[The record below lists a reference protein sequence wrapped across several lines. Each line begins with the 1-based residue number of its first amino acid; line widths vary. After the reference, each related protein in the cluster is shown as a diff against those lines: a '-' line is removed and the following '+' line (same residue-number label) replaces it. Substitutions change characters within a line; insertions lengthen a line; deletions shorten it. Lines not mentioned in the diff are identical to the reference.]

1 MLRIVSACVL
11 LLALLP
17 APAAAE
23 WHFVPLIGLT
33 FKGQTN
39 IFDESIISTDPLGEA
54 QKASDKT
61 HPHLAGAVSLLGSGI
76 LGVEAF
82 ATWAPGFFQMD
93 EAPDLVESSRTA
105 TLMGNLVLTTP
116 RKWTEYGLRPY
127 ASGGFGL
134 VHATVKRKPQQ
145 GDPPFDP
152 IRMNSAG
159 YNFGFGAIGFFSERT
174 GVRFDFRYHSTMRR
188 NSEVVIFDSTNI
200 EEAYLRYMTVSVGV
214 VFRRR

>member
-1 MLRIVSACVL
+1 MLRVVSACVL

-23 WHFVPLIGLT
+23 WHFVPLLGLT
-33 FKGQTN
+33 FKGETN
-39 IFDESIISTDPLGEA
+39 IFGESILREGVIEPE
-54 QKASDKT
+54 KASDKT
-61 HPHLAGAVSLLGSGI
+61 HPHLAGAITLLGSGI

-82 ATWAPGFFQMD
+82 ATWTPGFFEAD
-93 EAPDLVESSRTA
+93 EAEDLVESSRTA
-105 TLMGNLVLTTP
+105 TLMGNVVLTTP
-116 RKWTEYGLRPY
+116 RNWTEYGLRPY

-134 VHATVKRKPQQ
+134 VHATVKREPVQ
-145 GDPPFDP
+145 GDAPLDP
-152 IRMNSAG
+152 IRMNSLG

-188 NSEVVIFDSTNI
+188 NSELPLVADSTFT
-200 EEAYLRYMTVSVGV
+200 EEAYLRYMTLSVGV

>member
-1 MLRIVSACVL
+1 MLRVVSACVL

-17 APAAAE
+17 APVAAE
-23 WHFVPLIGLT
+23 WHFVPLLGVT
-33 FKGQTN
+33 FKGETN
-39 IFDESIISTDPLGEA
+39 IFDESVLGETPSETK
-54 QKASDKT
+54 KASDKT
-61 HPHLAGAVSLLGSGI
+61 HLHLAGAVTLLGGGI

-82 ATWAPGFFQMD
+82 ATLTPGFFEVEEQ
-93 EAPDLVESSRTA
+93 ELVESSRTA

-134 VHATVKRKPQQ
+134 MHATVKREPVQ
-145 GDPPFDP
+145 GQPPLDP
-152 IRMNSAG
+152 IRMNSLG

-188 NSEVVIFDSTNI
+188 NSEALVFDSTNTD
-200 EEAYLRYMTVSVGV
+200 EAYLRSMTFSVGV